1 MILKISPW
9 SDMWQFL
16 THGGDLGLI
25 FWALLLSS
33 VVLAIISVVR
43 YRDQRSIVHLWNWF
57 ARVTIAGL
65 WWQQSLWK
73 TPPTYGVA
81 ANGTGGLRFWMEQ
94 MVQNASTSFQSHLV
108 ANVMLP
114 HFAFFAPQVYV
125 AEVAIAILLMLGLF
139 TRVAAVLGA
148 LLALN
153 LWLGLYRSSS
163 EWIWEYFF
171 LLVIQVTFL
180 IVRPGL
186 SWGADVLICNK
197 SLGRFDWLKQLA

>member
-9 SDMWQFL
+9 SDAWQFL
-16 THGGDLGLI
+16 THGGELGLV

-33 VVLAIISVVR
+33 VALAVVGVLR
-43 YRDQRSIVHLWNWF
+43 YREQRSMVHLWNWF

-73 TPPTYGVA
+73 TPPRYGVA
-81 ANGTGGLRFWMEQ
+81 SNGTGGLRFWMEQ

-114 HFAFFAPQVYV
+114 HFTFFAPQVYV
-125 AEVAIAILLMLGLF
+125 AEVTISILLMLGLF

-186 SWGADVLICNK
+186 SWGADVFIRDK
-197 SLGRFDWLKQLA
+197 SFGRFDWIKRLA